1 MVSSKLL
8 LNEENNYGYK
18 PTPCDICK
26 DTKGKMSGR
35 MCVGNEFNPNY
46 DIDSDWIDCLIFMRT
61 NETEEEHRKRINE
74 QRLKYEKENNT
85 D

>member
-1 MVSSKLL
+1 METSKLL
-8 LNEENNYGYK
+8 LNEKNNYGYV

-35 MCVGNEFNPNY
+35 MCSQSELNPKY
-46 DIDSDWIDCLIFMRT
+46 DIDGDWIDCMIFIRT
-61 NETEEEHRKRINE
+61 NETEEEHDKRIYE
-74 QRLKYEKENNT
+74 QRCKYGKEQNT